1 MRGMGHFHV
10 PARLTGP
17 TGRGEEVEL
26 FVDTGATLIVL
37 PSWLAEQLELVVK
50 RRQLVSLA
58 GGAEAMWP
66 VAEVRVAIDDQEIPT
81 LCFIAPEGP
90 PLLGSVALESFF
102 LAVDPVG
109 RRLVPTRGF
118 VLLS

>member
-1 MRGMGHFHV
+1 MVHVHV

-17 TGRGEEVEL
+17 TGLSEEVDL
-26 FVDTGATLIVL
+26 FVDTGATLVVL
-37 PSWLAEQLELVVK
+37 PLWLAEPLGLIVK

-58 GGAEAMWP
+58 GGAEALWP
-66 VAEVRVAIDDQEIPT
+66 IAEVRVAIDDQEIPT

-118 VLLS
+118 VRLS